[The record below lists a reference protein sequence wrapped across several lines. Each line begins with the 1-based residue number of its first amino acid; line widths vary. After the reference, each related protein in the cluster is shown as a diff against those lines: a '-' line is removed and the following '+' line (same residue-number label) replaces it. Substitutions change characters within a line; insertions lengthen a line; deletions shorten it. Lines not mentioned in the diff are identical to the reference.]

1 MLNQLELRLKCL
13 VLTLSYNF
21 ELDRVLKEINRRN
34 AKRILIQIPDGLKP
48 QAFTLA
54 TTIEKNAKTKVFLSA
69 SPCYG
74 GCDIAINQAKI
85 LNVDL
90 IVHYGHTP
98 FRSELE
104 VPTIFFSAKSFL
116 DLNSVLKKAENKLIG
131 HDIGIATTIQHID
144 ELTIVEKHLKNLG
157 FNAIITPKEGHSS
170 YSGQIIG
177 CDYTPLKKISNYVD
191 CFFIIGSKFHSLG
204 ACLAVNKPIIQA
216 DPYTNEVI
224 DLKNIRKSL
233 IVSRYTAIEK
243 AKKSNNFAILL
254 STKIGQYDP
263 KTAEML
269 KKEIS
274 RKEKDIIMISADE
287 ISPDSLSNFQEVDI
301 FVNTACPRLAIDDA
315 TKFNNSILLPK
326 EILVAIGKMEWEN
339 LLDTGIL

>member
-1 MLNQLELRLKCL
+1 MLNQLDLRLKCL
-13 VLTLSYNF
+13 VLVLSYNF
-21 ELDRVLKEINRRN
+21 ELDRVLKEINGRN

-48 QAFTLA
+48 KAFTLVN
-54 TTIEKNAKTKVFLSA
+54 TIEKNTKTKVFLSA

-74 GCDIAINQAKI
+74 GCDIALNQARI

-90 IVHYGHTP
+90 IVHYGHTK
-98 FRSELE
+98 FGSELE
-104 VPTIFFSAKSFL
+104 IPTIFLPAKSFL
-116 DLNSVLKKAENKLIG
+116 DLNSVLKKVENKLIG

-144 ELTIVEKHLKNLG
+144 ELTIVEKHLKKLG
-157 FNAIITPKEGHSS
+157 LNVIITPKEGHSS

-177 CDYTPLKKISNYVD
+177 CDYTPLKKISDYVD
-191 CFFIIGSKFHSLG
+191 CFFIIGSKFHSMG

-224 DLKNIRKSL
+224 NLKDIRKSL

-243 AKKSNNFAILL
+243 AKRSNNFAILI

-269 KKEIS
+269 KEEIS
-274 RKEKDIIMISADE
+274 RKEKDVIIISADE
-287 ISPDSLSNFQEVDI
+287 ISTDSLNNFQEVDI
-301 FVNTACPRLAIDDA
+301 FINTACPRLAIDDA

-326 EILVAIGKMEWEN
+326 EVLVAMGKLEWEN

>member
-1 MLNQLELRLKCL
+1 MLNKLDLRLKCL
-13 VLTLSYNF
+13 VLVLSYNF
-21 ELDRVLKEINRRN
+21 ELDRVLKEINGRN

-48 QAFTLA
+48 KAFTLVN
-54 TTIEKNAKTKVFLSA
+54 TIEKNTKTKVFLSA

-74 GCDIAINQAKI
+74 GCDIALNQARI

-90 IVHYGHTP
+90 IVHYGHTT
-98 FRSELE
+98 FGSELE
-104 VPTIFFSAKSFL
+104 IPTIFLPAKSFL
-116 DLNSVLKKAENKLIG
+116 DLNSVLKKVENKLIG

-144 ELTIVEKHLKNLG
+144 ELTIVEKHLKKLG
-157 FNAIITPKEGHSS
+157 LNVIITPKEGHSS

-177 CDYTPLKKISNYVD
+177 CDYTPLKKISDYVD
-191 CFFIIGSKFHSLG
+191 CFFIIGSKFHSMG

-224 DLKNIRKSL
+224 NLKDIRKSL

-243 AKKSNNFAILL
+243 AKRSNNFAILI

-269 KKEIS
+269 KEEIS
-274 RKEKDIIMISADE
+274 RKEKDVIIISADE
-287 ISPDSLSNFQEVDI
+287 ISTDSLNNFQEVDI
-301 FVNTACPRLAIDDA
+301 FINTACPRLAIDDA

-326 EILVAIGKMEWEN
+326 EVLVAMGKLEWEN

>member
-1 MLNQLELRLKCL
+1 M
-13 VLTLSYNF
+13 VLSYNF
-21 ELDRVLKEINRRN
+21 ELDRVLKEINGRN

-48 QAFTLA
+48 KAFTLVN
-54 TTIEKNAKTKVFLSA
+54 TIEKNTKTKVFLSA

-74 GCDIAINQAKI
+74 GCDIALNQARI

-90 IVHYGHTP
+90 IVHYGHTT
-98 FRSELE
+98 FGSELE
-104 VPTIFFSAKSFL
+104 IPTIFLPAKSFL
-116 DLNSVLKKAENKLIG
+116 DLNSVLKKVENKLIG

-144 ELTIVEKHLKNLG
+144 ELTIVEKHLKKLG
-157 FNAIITPKEGHSS
+157 LNVIITPKEGHSS

-177 CDYTPLKKISNYVD
+177 CDYTPLKKISDYVD
-191 CFFIIGSKFHSLG
+191 CFFIIGSKFHSMG

-224 DLKNIRKSL
+224 NLKDIRKSL

-243 AKKSNNFAILL
+243 AKRSNNFAILI

-269 KKEIS
+269 KEEIS
-274 RKEKDIIMISADE
+274 RKEKDVIIISADE
-287 ISPDSLSNFQEVDI
+287 ISTDSLNNFQEVDI
-301 FVNTACPRLAIDDA
+301 FINTACPRLAIDDA

-326 EILVAIGKMEWEN
+326 EVLVAMGKLEWEN

>member
-1 MLNQLELRLKCL
+1 MLYQLDLRLKCL

-21 ELDRVLKEINRRN
+21 ELDRVLKEINRHN
-34 AKRILIQIPDGLKP
+34 ARRILIQIPDGLKP
-48 QAFTLA
+48 LAFTLA

-74 GCDIAINQAKI
+74 GCDIAINQARI

-90 IVHYGHTP
+90 IVHYGHTTFGP
-98 FRSELE
+98 ELE
-104 VPTIFFSAKSFL
+104 IPTIFLSAKSSL
-116 DLNSVLKKAENKLIG
+116 DLNSVLEKAENKLIG
-131 HDIGIATTIQHID
+131 YNIGIATTIQHID

-157 FNAIITPKEGHSS
+157 FNVIITPKVGHSS

-177 CDYTPLKKISNYVD
+177 CDYTPLKKITDYVD

-224 DLKNIRKSL
+224 NLKDNRKSL

-243 AKKSNNFAILL
+243 AKKSSNFAILI
-254 STKIGQYDP
+254 STKVGQYDP

-269 KKEIS
+269 KKEILQ
-274 RKEKDIIMISADE
+274 KEKNVITISADE
-287 ISPDSLSNFQEVDI
+287 ISTDSLNNFQEVDI
-301 FVNTACPRLAIDDA
+301 FINTACPRLAIDDA
-315 TKFNNSILLPK
+315 AKFNNSILLPK
-326 EILVAIGKMEWEN
+326 EILVALGKMEWED
-339 LLDTGIL
+339 LLNAGIL

>member
-1 MLNQLELRLKCL
+1 M
-13 VLTLSYNF
+13 TLSYNF
-21 ELDRVLKEINRRN
+21 ELDRVLKEIDRRN

-54 TTIEKNAKTKVFLSA
+54 TTIEKNSKTEVFLSA
-69 SPCYG
+69 NPCYG
-74 GCDIAINQAKI
+74 GCDIEINQARI

-98 FRSELE
+98 FRSELDI
-104 VPTIFFSAKSFL
+104 PTMFLPAKSFL
-116 DLNSVLKKAENKLIG
+116 DFNSILKKAEDKLIG

-144 ELTIVEKHLKNLG
+144 ELTIVEKHLKKMGLNV
-157 FNAIITPKEGHSS
+157 IISPKEDPSL

-177 CDYTPLKKISNYVD
+177 CNYTPLKKISDHVD
-191 CFFIIGSKFHSLG
+191 CFLIIGSKFHSLG

-224 DLKNIRKSL
+224 NLKDLRKSL

-243 AKKSNNFAILL
+243 AKKSNNFAILI
-254 STKIGQYDP
+254 STKVGQYDP
-263 KTAEML
+263 KTAEIL
-269 KKEIS
+269 KLELS
-274 RKEKDIIMISADE
+274 RKEKVVTTISADE
-287 ISPDSLSNFQEVDI
+287 ISPTSLSNFQEVDI

-315 TKFNNSILLPK
+315 VKFNNSILLPK
-326 EILVAIGKMEWEN
+326 ETLVAIGKLEWEK
-339 LLDTGIL
+339 LLDVGIL

>member
-1 MLNQLELRLKCL
+1 MNLF
-13 VLTLSYNF
+13 YNF
-21 ELDRVLKEINRRN
+21 ELDRILKEIKRRG

-54 TTIEKNAKTKVFLSA
+54 TTIEKHSKTEVIISA

-74 GCDIAINQAKI
+74 GCDIAINQARI

-90 IVHYGHTP
+90 IIHYGHTL

-104 VPTIFFSAKSFL
+104 IPTIFLPTKSFL
-116 DLNSVLKKAENKLIG
+116 DLNSVLKKSENKLIG
-131 HDIGIATTIQHID
+131 NDIGIATTIQHID
-144 ELTIVEKHLKNLG
+144 ELAIVEKYLKNLG
-157 FNAIITPKEGHSS
+157 LNPIIAPKEGHST

-177 CDYTPLKKISNYVD
+177 CDYTPLKKISDYVD
-191 CFFIIGSKFHSLG
+191 CFLIIGSKFHSLG

-224 DLKNIRKSL
+224 NLKDIKKSL

-254 STKIGQYDP
+254 STKVGQYDP

-269 KKEIS
+269 KIEIS
-274 RKEKDIIMISADE
+274 RKEKNVTMISADE
-287 ISPDSLSNFQEVDI
+287 ISPDSLINFQEVDI
-301 FVNTACPRLAIDDA
+301 FINTACPRLAIDDA
-315 TKFNNSILLPK
+315 TKFNHSILLPK
-326 EILVAIGKMEWEN
+326 EILVALGKLEWEN
-339 LLDTGIL
+339 LLDIGIL